1 MNKKLWYTSPAEAFT
16 EALPLGNGSLGAIVY
31 GNVPRGRITVNYDT
45 FWSGTGR
52 KIQKEIDSRD
62 LEYVRGLIFSR
73 KFWEAEQ
80 FMKVHMLGNYN
91 ESYMPLGEI
100 HYHFVN
106 IKEFT
111 HYSRT
116 LNLEDGVLTTA
127 FTAGGCSYKTEMFIS
142 CKDKAFVTRIS
153 ASVPG
158 SIQLNLSLTS
168 KVRHSVRMAEGP
180 DMALSGNAPSNVQPN
195 YIECDRPISY
205 DPDNK
210 GMACCMYLKARHQG
224 GQSVYTENEIQIKGA
239 SSVIM
244 YVAAADGYRGFNAPL
259 ELSEEICIAKCS
271 KLLEKALQ
279 MDFDA
284 LKERHVED
292 YQSVFKNVT
301 LDLCQEERELPT
313 DIRLKRFRQGEED
326 LGLYSLFFHYNR
338 YLLVSSSR
346 KGTQPANLQGIWNE
360 SLRPVWSSNWTIN
373 INTQMNYW
381 ASCPCN
387 LTECYEPLL
396 SMLEELS
403 LAGQDTAGKLY
414 HCRGWAANHNV
425 DLWRQTG
432 PVGGEPKYAY
442 WPMGGVWLSAQIYEY
457 YKYTLDLDCLRE
469 RIFPV
474 MRGSVLFCL
483 DWLIPGADG
492 KYYTAPSTSPE
503 STFLDKEGRACG
515 VSYGSTLDIGLMK
528 ELFMN
533 FIEACQLLDRE
544 EPLLKEVEERLSRL
558 PDYHIG
564 SYGQLQE
571 WMEDF
576 EEADPGHRHFSPVF
590 GFHPGS
596 TIQRERDQELVLAC
610 KRFVER
616 RVRHHGGQIGWS
628 CAWLINLWARLGD
641 GNQALSYLE
650 QLLRN
655 SVYDNLFD
663 LHPPLGETK
672 GEREVF
678 QIDGNFGSASGVA
691 GMLMDSGRGIIR
703 LLPALP
709 DQWENGSVQGLL
721 AQGNILV
728 NIAWEHGKLESA
740 DFLSPVSQTIKL
752 HDGTTGLCQE
762 ISLEKNIRFSW
773 SNCRP
778 SVFPAAGSFS

>member
-52 KIQKEIDSRD
+52 KREKEIDRQD
-62 LEYVRGLIFSR
+62 LEYVRNLIFGR

-80 FMKVHMLGNYN
+80 FMKAHMLGQYN

-100 HYHFVN
+100 HYDFPA

-111 HYSRT
+111 QYTRT
-116 LNLEDGVLTTA
+116 LNLEDGVLTTT

-142 CKDKAFVTRIS
+142 YKDKAFVTKIS
-153 ASVPG
+153 AAVPG
-158 SIQLNLSLTS
+158 SIQLNISLTS
-168 KVRHSVRMAEGP
+168 KVKYSARMAEDS
-180 DMALSGNAPSNVQPN
+180 DMAISGNAPSNVQPN
-195 YIECDRPISY
+195 YIECDEPILY

-210 GMACCMYLKARHQG
+210 GMAYCMYLKVRSQDG
-224 GQSVYTENEIQIKGA
+224 KSIYTEDEIQIKGA
-239 SSVIM
+239 SSVIL
-244 YVAAADGYRGFNAPL
+244 YVAAADGYRGFNAPV
-259 ELSEEICIAKCS
+259 EVSEEICIAQCGE
-271 KLLEKALQ
+271 LLKKVSYME
-279 MDFDA
+279 FDT
-284 LKERHVED
+284 LKERHAAD

-313 DIRLKRFRQGEED
+313 DVRLKRHRQGEED

-346 KGTQPANLQGIWNE
+346 KGTQPANLQGIWSE

-387 LTECYEPLL
+387 VTECYEPLIA
-396 SMLEELS
+396 MLEELS
-403 LAGQDTAGKLY
+403 VAGQDTAEKLY

-442 WPMGGVWLSAQIYEY
+442 WPMGGVWLSGQIFEY
-457 YKYTLDLDCLRE
+457 YKFTLDLSCLRE

-483 DWLIPGADG
+483 DWIILGEDG

-503 STFLDKEGRACG
+503 SAFLDEEGRTCG
-515 VSYGSTLDIGLMK
+515 VSYGTTLDIGLIK
-528 ELFMN
+528 ELFIN
-533 FIEACQLLDRE
+533 FTEACQLLDME
-544 EPLLKEVEERLSRL
+544 DSLLGDVQERLSRL
-558 PDYHIG
+558 PDYQIG
-564 SYGQLQE
+564 SHGQLQE
-571 WMEDF
+571 WIEDF
-576 EEADPGHRHFSPVF
+576 EEEDPGHRHFSPLF
-590 GFHPGS
+590 GLHPGNS
-596 TIQRERDQELVLAC
+596 IQRERDQKLVLAC
-610 KRFVER
+610 KKLVER
-616 RVRHHGGQIGWS
+616 RIHHYGGQIGWS

-641 GNQALSYLE
+641 GNQALFYLE
-650 QLLRN
+650 QLLTN

-691 GMLMDSGRGIIR
+691 NMLLESGKGTIK

-709 DQWENGSVQGLL
+709 DKWQNGSVQGLL
-721 AQGNILV
+721 AQGNIV
-728 NIAWEHGKLESA
+728 VDMVWKKGKLEGA
-740 DFLSPVSQTIKL
+740 DFLSSISQHVRL
-752 HDGTTGLCQE
+752 YDGTSGVCQD
-762 ISLEKNIRFSW
+762 ISLQKNMKLSW
-773 SNCRP
+773 RKD
-778 SVFPAAGSFS
+778 